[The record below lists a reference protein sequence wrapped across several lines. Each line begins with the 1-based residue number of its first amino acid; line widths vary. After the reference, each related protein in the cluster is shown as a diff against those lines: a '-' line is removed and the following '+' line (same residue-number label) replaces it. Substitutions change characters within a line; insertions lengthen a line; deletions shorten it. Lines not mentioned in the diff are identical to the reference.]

1 MEKLKI
7 FYQMNMRDNLMISNY
22 IYKKY
27 KKDEKKIQKEIQK
40 EIKKFLK

>member
-7 FYQMNMRDNLMISNY
+7 FYQMNMRNNLMISNY

-27 KKDEKKIQKEIQK
+27 KKDEKKFK
-40 EIKKFLK
+40 KKFKKKLKSF

>member
-27 KKDEKKIQKEIQK
+27 KKDEKKFK
-40 EIKKFLK
+40 KKFKKKLKSF